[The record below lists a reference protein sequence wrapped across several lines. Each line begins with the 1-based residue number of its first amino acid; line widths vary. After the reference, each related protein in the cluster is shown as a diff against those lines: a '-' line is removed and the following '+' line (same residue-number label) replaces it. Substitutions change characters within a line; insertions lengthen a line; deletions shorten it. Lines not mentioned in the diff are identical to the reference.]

1 MNARLQT
8 VLSHAG
14 VASRRHAVE
23 LIEAGR
29 VKVDGVVV
37 TEKGARVD
45 PDVQKILVDG
55 RGLPKGIGKLYFLFN
70 KPKGVITT
78 ASDTHDRRK
87 IVDYFRKV
95 GARLFPIGRLD
106 KDTTGLIILTND
118 GDLAHKLA
126 HPSFEV
132 EKEYEALVGGWVKEG
147 NISRLERGVM
157 LEEGLTAPCR
167 IKILG
172 RNERGVRVSVRIH
185 EGKKRQVRRMF
196 EQTGA
201 RVLELKRVRY
211 AGLRI
216 GDLKEGD
223 FRRLSA
229 REVAD
234 LKGGKR

>member
-1 MNARLQT
+1 MNTRLQT

-29 VKVDGVVV
+29 VKIDGAVVK
-37 TEKGARVD
+37 EKGFRVD
-45 PDVQKILVDG
+45 PDIQEVLVDG
-55 RGLPKGIGKLYFLFN
+55 RPLRKDIGKLYFLFN

-78 ASDTHDRRK
+78 VWDTHGRKK
-87 IVDYFRKV
+87 IVDYFRNV
-95 GARLFPIGRLD
+95 GARLFPVGRLD
-106 KDTTGLIILTND
+106 KDTTGIIILTND

-126 HPSFEV
+126 HPRFEV

-157 LEEGLTAPCR
+157 VEGGVTAPCR
-167 IKILG
+167 IRVLG

-196 EQTGA
+196 EQVGA
-201 RVLELKRVRY
+201 RVLELKRVKY
-211 AGLRI
+211 AGLSI
-216 GDLKEGD
+216 GSLKEGE
-223 FRRLSA
+223 FRRLSK
-229 REVAD
+229 REVD
-234 LKGGKR
+234 ELKGRKR